1 MSRIERVLRGLLT
14 ARGRRAQLVGV
25 TVANLLPVGGVVL
38 LGWDVL
44 TLLTLYWLELA
55 VAGVFAFGGSLF
67 QPPQNFDE
75 DAFLVGPLAAREV
88 AILVPGTG
96 HRLYVAKLLVTPI
109 IVCVFGFVWVMSA
122 GVIFAPFGVP
132 SDQVLTNATVGAF
145 CTAGTTA
152 VGTVVD
158 IVRDGRRDP
167 ELTPVAVIFR
177 TGGVFLVG
185 LVTVVFVGAVTGG
198 AETTIGEVDPEAVV
212 GPLLLAVV
220 SVKYGVDL
228 VVLYRDR
235 LREGVDRLEADLG
248 LDDHDEK

>member
-158 IVRDGRRDP
+158 TVRDEGRDP

-177 TGGVFLVG
+177 TGGLFLAGLATVVLVG
-185 LVTVVFVGAVTGG
+185 AATGG
-198 AETTIGEVDPEAVV
+198 PETTIGEVDAGAVV
-212 GPLLLAVV
+212 WPLLLAVV

-228 VVLYRDR
+228 AVLYRDR
-235 LREGVDRLEADLG
+235 LCEGVDRLEADLG
-248 LDDHDEK
+248 VGDYDER